1 MELPAWKI
9 ILYKSGT
16 CINGLLLDPIIHIT
30 MWIYIGIRFYARLAD
45 EAAQG
50 FEFLE
55 KSNIGVLGG
64 FLSFFLG
71 EYKDICWL
79 SKGNNIPNIQSI
91 TS

>member
-30 MWIYIGIRFYARLAD
+30 IWIYIAIRIYARLAD
-45 EAAQG
+45 EVAQG

-64 FLSFFLG
+64 FLSFFLVLFVNQVS
-71 EYKDICWL
+71 EFWL
-79 SKGNNIPNIQSI
+79 
-91 TS
+91 